1 MCIRDRVLPVQA
13 RHLRS
18 DLRGGRVTIGSD
30 QLDAWTTT
38 LAEADMLY
46 REIQLL
52 TRINPE
58 AYTVNSDAITITAI
72 ANADAWDDAGLVH
85 PVAFARYWAWHLA
98 AENKSIPPITNNWVT
113 LIRYVSAH
121 LQYLGRDDRDWF
133 ADELRRL
140 RGLLG
145 ALVNEHGLAQGEED
159 ALSALNAHAARKA
172 LRQWALTSNRTMK
185 RKDLAKAFPTL
196 TDNDWHA
203 LRMRKVRSSED
214 IPAYHYPVK
223 WVAEI
228 APEDNA
234 PIPMTAQTEAHRDA
248 MADRSLLQSLD
259 NLDPDT
265 VYLDTESRTLVLAD
279 KGKRKTQEAP
289 EEL

>member
-1 MCIRDRVLPVQA
+1 M
-13 RHLRS
+13 
-18 DLRGGRVTIGSD
+18 TIGSD
-30 QLDAWTTT
+30 QLDAWGKT
-38 LAEADMLY
+38 LIECDNLF

-52 TRINPE
+52 IRINPE
-58 AYTVNSDAITITAI
+58 AYTVDSDAITITAI
-72 ANADAWDDAGLVH
+72 ANADAWDNAGLVH

-172 LRQWALTSNRTMK
+172 LRQWALTSDRTMT
-185 RKDLAKAFPTL
+185 RKELSAAFPTL
-196 TDNDWHA
+196 TDREWA
-203 LRMRKVRSSED
+203 RLRKRKERSGED
-214 IPAYHYPVK
+214 IPPYRYPVK
-223 WVAEI
+223 WAAEI
-228 APEDNA
+228 APDDG
-234 PIPMTAQTEAHRDA
+234 PIPWVAQAEEYRDA
-248 MADRSLLQSLD
+248 MHRDQWFSID
-259 NLDPDT
+259 NLNPDT
-265 VYLDTESRTLVLAD
+265 VYVDPASGTLVYAD
-279 KGKRKTQEAP
+279 KGKRKTQEDP
-289 EEL
+289 GDL